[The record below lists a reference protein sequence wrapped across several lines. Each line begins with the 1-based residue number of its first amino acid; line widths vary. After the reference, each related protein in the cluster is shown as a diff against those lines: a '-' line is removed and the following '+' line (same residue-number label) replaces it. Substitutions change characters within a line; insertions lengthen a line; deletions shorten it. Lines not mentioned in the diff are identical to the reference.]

1 MKIGIFG
8 GTFNPTHIGHISAA
22 ISTLH
27 QLNLD
32 LLLVVPTGIP
42 PHKEMPA
49 GSPSGEERYEMASRA
64 FQDIGQVKICDIEL
78 KRKGKSYTSDT
89 IDWVMS
95 QYPGADLW
103 LLVGTDMLSCMEIW
117 KDHDWILKNVRLAAF
132 RRGESETADI
142 QKVAED
148 LRRNT
153 GARITLI
160 DSTPVDI
167 SSSDVRGLLPRR
179 GGHEYMTDDVYES
192 IISHRFYGAKP
203 NYDWLRIK
211 AYSMLKPERI
221 LHVAGCEEEAVR
233 LARRWGADEN
243 DAREAAILHDI
254 TKRLQLDEQL
264 LLCERYGIIN
274 DGFEKWEDKL
284 LHAETGAAIAKDQFG
299 ASDSVCEAIRW
310 HTTGKAGM
318 SIIEKVVYMA
328 DYIEPSRAFAGLDE
342 LRRTAYED
350 IDQALAIGLQMSID
364 DMRARGITPHR
375 RTEEA
380 LRYLL

>member
-132 RRGESETADI
+132 RAA
-142 QKVAED
+142 KVRRRIFKKWPKTSAE
-148 LRRNT
+148 
-153 GARITLI
+153 I
-160 DSTPVDI
+160 PVP
-167 SSSDVRGLLPRR
+167 GLP
-179 GGHEYMTDDVYES
+179 
-192 IISHRFYGAKP
+192 
-203 NYDWLRIK
+203 
-211 AYSMLKPERI
+211 
-221 LHVAGCEEEAVR
+221 
-233 LARRWGADEN
+233 
-243 DAREAAILHDI
+243 
-254 TKRLQLDEQL
+254 
-264 LLCERYGIIN
+264 
-274 DGFEKWEDKL
+274 
-284 LHAETGAAIAKDQFG
+284 
-299 ASDSVCEAIRW
+299 
-310 HTTGKAGM
+310 
-318 SIIEKVVYMA
+318 
-328 DYIEPSRAFAGLDE
+328 
-342 LRRTAYED
+342 
-350 IDQALAIGLQMSID
+350 
-364 DMRARGITPHR
+364 
-375 RTEEA
+375 
-380 LRYLL
+380 